1 MISFIETI
9 LGTVLS
15 SFVIVI
21 ISTFMA
27 LLVDFFFPS
36 FSKWTRMML
45 IFIVITV
52 VLQPAFEHLTLIRDI
67 AHSIFN
73 DVHFHLSDFDCEYD
87 CSGWGIQFVELST
100 CHVVVCKWRNC
111 FDGKVLIPLL
121 TAALIFDLVSRITS
135 CCSVY

>member
-21 ISTFMA
+21 IATFMA
-27 LLVDFFFPS
+27 LLVDFLFPS

-67 AHSIFN
+67 AHSIFD
-73 DVHFHLSDFDCEYD
+73 DVHFDLSDFDCEYD
-87 CSGWGIQFVELST
+87 CSGRCIQYVELSAS
-100 CHVVVCKWRNC
+100 HAVVRKWSNC
-111 FDGKVLIPLL
+111 FDGK
-121 TAALIFDLVSRITS
+121 AF
-135 CCSVY
+135 